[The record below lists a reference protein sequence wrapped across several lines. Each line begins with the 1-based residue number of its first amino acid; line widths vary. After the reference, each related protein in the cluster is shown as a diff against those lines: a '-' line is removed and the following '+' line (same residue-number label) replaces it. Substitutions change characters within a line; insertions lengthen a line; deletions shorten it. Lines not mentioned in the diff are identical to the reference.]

1 LIKKLLIIT
10 LCSIPFFISCDAEFS
25 PYAEFKEIYS
35 LTCLL
40 RSDTTFQ
47 IAVLSHNYLPPQPD
61 PNSYTDD
68 PSIIGADIRVWYDD
82 SVYVFSDSS
91 ETRKDSSRYNGP
103 FRYYYNNSFK
113 ISPKEDIEIE
123 VLLSNGRRLFASSV
137 TPKDIIFNEN
147 SDVIIPPVN
156 SDFVNFVWGANEQGA
171 YFSPKFEIKYLQ
183 IINGTSEIKT
193 IEVPLKYVS
202 ENGILEPVY
211 PPATNRTN
219 VVYTMESI
227 AITLEKIAEGDPD
240 KQNYSIFQTPL
251 FNLLAFDIAL
261 SRYASSTSQS
271 LNDLTVTLNTADYSN
286 IHGGFGIFGSY
297 IKKNYSSIKFQQNFI
312 ESFGYNFIFDGN
324 R

>member
-1 LIKKLLIIT
+1 M
-10 LCSIPFFISCDAEFS
+10 LCSIPVFISCDADFS
-25 PYAEFKEIYS
+25 PYAEFQEIYS

-47 IAVLSHNYLPPQPD
+47 TAVLSHNYLPPQPD
-61 PNSYTDD
+61 PNSYTND
-68 PSIIGADIRVWYDD
+68 PSIIGADIRVWYGD

-91 ETRKDSSRYNGP
+91 ETRTDSSRYTGP
-103 FRYYYNNSFK
+103 FRYYYNNKFK

-123 VLLSNGRRLFASSV
+123 VLLPNGRRLFASSV
-137 TPKDIIFNEN
+137 TPKAIIFSES

-156 SDFVNFVWGANEQGA
+156 SDLVNFVWTANEQGA

-202 ENGILEPVY
+202 ENGILDPVY
-211 PPATNRTN
+211 PLATNRTN

-227 AITLEKIAEGDPD
+227 ALTFEKIAEGDPD
-240 KQNYSIFQTPL
+240 KQNYSVFQTPL
-251 FNLLAFDIAL
+251 FNLLAFDAAL
-261 SRYASSTSQS
+261 SRYTSSTSQS
-271 LNDLTVTLNTADYSN
+271 LNDLTVTLNTADYTN
-286 IHGGFGIFGSY
+286 INGGFGIFGSY

-312 ESFGYNFIFDGN
+312 ASFGYNFIFDGN
-324 R
+324 